1 MKEVTVEEL
10 RQIARQSGPQQH
22 QDLTVATISPK
33 IVLKEAIEAAR
44 SLKSLLAKK
53 AKPVIINNQQ
63 YLQFEDWS
71 TLGQFFKITARVT
84 STNYVSR
91 NIKNEIIWG
100 FEATADAV
108 HIPTGAIISSAT
120 AECMSDEPNW
130 KDKPSFQLR
139 SMAQTRA
146 CAKALRN
153 CLSWVAVL
161 AGYQPTPAEE
171 VMTESPKEIPVKT
184 QPITTHDYDIKSVRD
199 LYTACWKEFGLQPK
213 QVLQHLGVNN
223 SIEIADPAASWQKI
237 KEIMQS

>member
-10 RQIARQSGPQQH
+10 RQIARQSGSQQH
-22 QDLTVATISPK
+22 QDLTLATSSPK
-33 IVLKEAIEAAR
+33 VVLKEAIEAAR
-44 SLKSLLAKK
+44 SLKSLLARK
-53 AKPVIINNQQ
+53 AKPVIIGGQQ
-63 YLQFEDWS
+63 YLQFEDWA
-71 TLGQFFKITARVT
+71 TLAQFFKITARIT
-84 STNYVSR
+84 STTYISR
-91 NIKNEIIWG
+91 TIKNEVVWG
-100 FEATADAV
+100 FESTAEAI
-108 HIPTGAIISSAT
+108 HIPTGQVISSAS

-130 KDKPSFQLR
+130 KDRPAFQLR

-184 QPITTHDYDIKSVRD
+184 QPITTHDYSIKSVRD

-223 SIEIADPAASWQKI
+223 STEIQDPAASWERI